1 MCWQAYTVSPHM
13 TLLREG
19 LLDGR
24 SVALAGSV
32 PGPVRDGLAG
42 LGARVETV
50 PDELPEDEETVGS
63 WAREH
68 APFHAIV
75 FDAGAA
81 FCGGG
86 SDALTVALE
95 RAGSAVHE
103 GAARAPS
110 GGRARRAR
118 AVPYPPAGS
127 HAAAAHPGPA
137 GASPRISAA
146 PGQQRVAPADPRPAQ
161 LGHAGIQGRDGRSVV
176 RRTDGL
182 ALGRS
187 ARVLSR

>member
-81 FCGGG
+81 FGGGG

-95 RAGSAVHE
+95 RAGSAVPE
-103 GAARAPS
+103 LAARALIEGDAP
-110 GGRARRAR
+110 GKGVLVGPRPGAGPVAGEGRARRENLA
-118 AVPYPPAGS
+118 
-127 HAAAAHPGPA
+127 
-137 GASPRISAA
+137 PR
-146 PGQQRVAPADPRPAQ
+146 
-161 LGHAGIQGRDGRSVV
+161 
-176 RRTDGL
+176 
-182 ALGRS
+182 
-187 ARVLSR
+187 